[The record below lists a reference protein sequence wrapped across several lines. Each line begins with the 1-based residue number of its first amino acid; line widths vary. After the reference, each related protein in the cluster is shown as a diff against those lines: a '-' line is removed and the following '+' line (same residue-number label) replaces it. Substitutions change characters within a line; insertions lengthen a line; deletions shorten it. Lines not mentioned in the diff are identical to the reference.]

1 MEELES
7 KKTLS
12 ELEMVKM
19 ERFQNLK
26 QIEELKKTIMD
37 RDIKSFQIQA
47 DNLKLKL
54 ELLTHHTTRK
64 QNAKNDVIS
73 KSEAIT
79 EESKEFNNSLASKY
93 GLEDGW
99 GYNPETG
106 ELINKDNDD

>member
-1 MEELES
+1 MDED

-37 RDIKSFQIQA
+37 RDLKSFQIQA

-54 ELLTHHTTRK
+54 ELLTHHNDKK
-64 QNAKNDVIS
+64 QKAKNDVIS

-79 EESKEFNNSLASKY
+79 EESRTYNNELAKKY
-93 GLEDGW
+93 ELSDGW
-99 GYNPETG
+99 GYNPDTG
-106 ELINKDNDD
+106 EIVENEND